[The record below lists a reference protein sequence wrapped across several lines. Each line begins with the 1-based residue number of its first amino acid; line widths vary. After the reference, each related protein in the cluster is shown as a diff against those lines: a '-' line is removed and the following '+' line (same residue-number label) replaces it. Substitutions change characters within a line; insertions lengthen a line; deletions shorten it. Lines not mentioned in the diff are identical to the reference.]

1 MRIPDHAQRIID
13 ESSQLNIKLSKLR
26 KLLSDPQPPFIN
38 DEQWSL
44 LIEQSVVM
52 TEYSNI
58 LDKRIIETKGSN
70 NGNH

>member
-1 MRIPDHAQRIID
+1 MRIPDHIQRVID
-13 ESSQLNIKLSKLR
+13 ESSQLNIKLSALR

-58 LDKRIIETKGSN
+58 LDKRIIESTGSDN
-70 NGNH
+70 ENH